1 MRFALFPCVVERNK
15 KTGTP
20 PPFAKAFAKAFVNS
34 TFSRVSIAS
43 LFILV
48 NLSLQIL
55 ACSNGPDNDSK
66 QQAGRLSPAG
76 KEEVKIVAFG
86 DSLTAGYGLP
96 DDYSFPARLEKALRE
111 KGVSVSV
118 VNAGISGDTSAGG
131 LSRVDWTLENKPDIV
146 ILELGAN
153 DALRGLDPGEMKK
166 NLDAIITKFQQNN
179 VVVLLTGMKA
189 PMNLGFVYMKKFDST
204 FEDLADK
211 HDIALYPFFL
221 EGVAGRLDMNQDD
234 GMHPNSKG
242 VDEIVKRIIPHLLPL
257 VCEIAA
263 DCP

>member
-1 MRFALFPCVVERNK
+1 MRSDMRFALFPSVVKRNK
-15 KTGTP
+15 KTRTLEP
-20 PPFAKAFAKAFVNS
+20 LAKTAFS
-34 TFSRVSIAS
+34 LVSIAS
-43 LFILV
+43 IFILV
-48 NLSLQIL
+48 NLSLQIQ
-55 ACSNGPDNDSK
+55 ACSSGSDSDSK
-66 QQAGRLSPAG
+66 QRTGRLPQGG
-76 KEEVKIVAFG
+76 KEEVKIVALG
-86 DSLTAGYGLP
+86 DSLTSGHGLP
-96 DDYSFPARLEKALRE
+96 DDYSFPVRLEKALRE

-153 DALRGLDPGEMKK
+153 DGLRGLDPGAMKK
-166 NLDAIITKFQQNN
+166 NLDAIITKLQQNN
-179 VVVLLTGMKA
+179 VIVLLAGMKA
-189 PMNLGFVYMKKFDST
+189 PMNLGYGYTKKFNST

-221 EGVAGRLDMNQDD
+221 EGVAGRFDMNQDD
-234 GMHPNSKG
+234 GMHPNKKG
-242 VDEIVKRIIPHLLPL
+242 VDEIVKRIIPHLMPL